1 MDALELVCFDSADIE
16 EIEEI
21 VTPNF
26 GIYECC
32 H

>member
-1 MDALELVCFDSADIE
+1 MNVLNFVNFDVADIE